1 MAVLRLDE
9 SLQVFGAEGNA
20 QIGPV
25 VYGDRWLIDNL
36 VLDCTTETPTMP
48 NIEIYRGYI
57 NPRNLIMRSDTT
69 DTLNKNY
76 NVHIDLQSG
85 EPLVMA
91 VTNAGAEDLT
101 TVHIMGTRL
110 LATASYPSQWTHYG
124 V

>member
-9 SLQVFGAEGNA
+9 SLQVFGTEGNA

-25 VYGDRWLIDNL
+25 VYGDRWFVDNL
-36 VLDCTTETPTMP
+36 ILDSSTETAAYPD
-48 NIEIYRGYI
+48 IEIYRGYI
-57 NPRNLIMRSDTT
+57 NPRNLILRSQIADF
-69 DTLNKNY
+69 LNKTV
-76 NVHIDLQSG
+76 NVHLDLQSG
-85 EPLVMA
+85 EPLVMT
-91 VTNAGAEDLT
+91 VAGAGTEDLT

>member
-1 MAVLRLDE
+1 
-9 SLQVFGAEGNA
+9 
-20 QIGPV
+20 
-25 VYGDRWLIDNL
+25 
-36 VLDCTTETPTMP
+36 MP